1 MKETLEV
8 LEKFL
13 LVITL
18 VVGLAAS
25 GWKGI
30 EYISA
35 QSSIVKAKAIQEQE
49 VGTAQ
54 QLLTKTYSDLL
65 AKLDVDIREIDKK
78 LEDESFKG
86 TLGWDKLFSIRQSKV
101 IDRNQLLTLLGSQ
114 VTEMK
119 VQASY
124 KNKE

>member
-25 GWKGI
+25 VWKGV

-101 IDRNQLLTLLGSQ
+101 TDRNQLLTLLGSQ

-119 VQASY
+119 VQTTY

>member
-1 MKETLEV
+1 MKEKLEV

-13 LVITL
+13 LVTTL

-25 GWKGI
+25 GWKGA

-101 IDRNQLLTLLGSQ
+101 TDRNQLLTLLGSQ

-119 VQASY
+119 VQTTY